1 MLTVNIRDLAR
12 SPKKVLEEIKK
23 SKQPK
28 LIVSQKKPQ
37 AVIVSLEEYE
47 ELTQAKAKQAAL
59 GMLKLAVDH
68 REELKGLPADLRQR
82 ATEIL
87 YTK

>member
-1 MLTVNIRDLAR
+1 MLTVNIREIAR

-37 AVIVSLEEYE
+37 AVIMSLEEYE
-47 ELTQAKAKQAAL
+47 EFWWTPLS
-59 GMLKLAVDH
+59 
-68 REELKGLPADLRQR
+68 RQFG
-82 ATEIL
+82 AGF
-87 YTK
+87 